1 VPQDPFSQAERSA
14 IAQVLTKRSQTV
26 LGERELKRIE
36 RAESALDVLK
46 KQGFGANVA
55 LQEVDGVGKTATLNL
70 VEFL

>member
-1 VPQDPFSQAERSA
+1 
-14 IAQVLTKRSQTV
+14 V